1 MHDPMIG
8 NGSRNQQM
16 GKLRGT
22 HAASSRKQQNNVQ
35 RLGKAIHRFLQS
47 ETGEVRLARQVN
59 SCTAY
64 LLD

>member
-8 NGSRNQQM
+8 NESWNQRQM
-16 GKLRGT
+16 GKLRGK

-47 ETGEVRLARQVN
+47 ETGEIRLARQVD
-59 SCTAY
+59 S
-64 LLD
+64 